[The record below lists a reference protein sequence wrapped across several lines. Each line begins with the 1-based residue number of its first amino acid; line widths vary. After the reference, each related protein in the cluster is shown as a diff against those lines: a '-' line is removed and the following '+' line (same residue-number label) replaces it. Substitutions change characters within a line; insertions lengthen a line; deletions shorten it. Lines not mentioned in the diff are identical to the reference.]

1 MGKHTHPEPV
11 ENSDQTLADSA
22 RADDAGALAV
32 EVGAHKTVEREVPL
46 PDADVGAV
54 CLAVEGE
61 QQRGGVFGDGLGRV
75 RRHVHYADP
84 QAARGFDVNVVVT
97 GATHGN
103 EAYPESRSASITA
116 ASSRSFTKGQTTS
129 APAARPM
136 VSDVRRVSKKCRA

>member
-1 MGKHTHPEPV
+1 M

-103 EAYPESRSASITA
+103 EAYPRIAQCLDNCGVQPIVHKGADDISA
-116 ASSRSFTKGQTTS
+116 GG
-129 APAARPM
+129 
-136 VSDVRRVSKKCRA
+136 